1 MYSQEPIANTSP
13 YQAQNHGNRTMSA
26 VGRMRDRKQSNIA
39 PKMSKSYDSRDMLR
53 NSVYTAPPQLLS
65 RSRSQSPSQSRR
77 FRQSMPTFGN
87 SINSF
92 NPNARNSASTV
103 AFGRSSSINP
113 LDKKQSTNK
122 RLQSTDDS
130 RIHLRSNNATS
141 CSRRKTSSI
150 SSGSCRRRSD
160 NSIQYSTQSTM
171 NGSGSSG
178 NNGVQYSTRMRARNQ
193 ESAQNYATP
202 DKRGRSMGTASP
214 GYGSGSKVKVSPS
227 TTTVS
232 GISSISASTTRKK
245 QKKQKKKASMSV
257 TMPYVPTSGN
267 TNTPKRQGG
276 DSNLAN
282 TIVSPGVVKLEQELN
297 RAVKML
303 TMHVENVSTQLHSAS
318 DKISESVQQGVS
330 IIQQQQSANTT
341 PVKSMEQTTPT
352 RRSSP
357 SAPGSFN
364 KVVVIPTD
372 TINGSSP
379 STVSIAPE
387 LSSHEELLLAQMIQK
402 SLRSR
407 ITSIYNSGS
416 DADAAVADDL
426 LDEN

>member
-1 MYSQEPIANTSP
+1 
-13 YQAQNHGNRTMSA
+13 
-26 VGRMRDRKQSNIA
+26 
-39 PKMSKSYDSRDMLR
+39 
-53 NSVYTAPPQLLS
+53 
-65 RSRSQSPSQSRR
+65 
-77 FRQSMPTFGN
+77 
-87 SINSF
+87 
-92 NPNARNSASTV
+92 
-103 AFGRSSSINP
+103 
-113 LDKKQSTNK
+113 
-122 RLQSTDDS
+122 
-130 RIHLRSNNATS
+130 
-141 CSRRKTSSI
+141 
-150 SSGSCRRRSD
+150 
-160 NSIQYSTQSTM
+160 
-171 NGSGSSG
+171 
-178 NNGVQYSTRMRARNQ
+178 
-193 ESAQNYATP
+193 
-202 DKRGRSMGTASP
+202 MGTASP